1 MPLIINGK
9 TINEIS
15 GPTIFTLLKP
25 KKDMF
30 DKFKVKKFHLPIV
43 MLLGGV
49 HFSKNNIC
57 KDCETKENC
66 QQMYSNSF
74 LELLDDYSKKK
85 GRIEFNIEDFYEEK
99 ILNERKNDEEYYNE
113 LSRKE
118 KVSLLDELNFNVL
131 PCMFERT
138 SSNFTKYCK
147 AQSDNINFFSI
158 DPRTKS
164 ISFEQ
169 NLFFLVR
176 ILSSIIDC
184 NTIEELEIKI
194 KEIITFM
201 SVKSLE
207 EQIYIIYYILN
218 DKSFDALYHN
228 KKIEKT
234 YFFKEFKKQT
244 ISPFN
249 LFPFWIKKINKY
261 LELIFKELV
270 NDEILKRAIHLII
283 VFSRVLILSSEI
295 ETTLNSKVMKEKN
308 DKLRKYK
315 DDLLKNILNY
325 KYKLHIKNLFV
336 NVTNVFL
343 DVPYILKLLN
353 NENPKDCILSLG
365 YFGSLHSYYLEKF
378 LIDILGLYER
388 IISINYDKFKEI
400 KKQNP
405 TDITRCLIFPS
416 DEINVDKIIDEYKVK
431 IEDGRRRKKTKSKRK
446 KKSKSKR
453 RRKKSNFKT

>member
-1 MPLIINGK
+1 MPIIINGK

-57 KDCETKENC
+57 KDCETNKNC
-66 QQMYSNSF
+66 QQMYTNSF

-99 ILNERKNDEEYYNE
+99 ILNQKKNDEEYYNE

-118 KVSLLDELNFNVL
+118 KFSLLDELNFNVL

-138 SSNFTKYCK
+138 SSNFEKHCK
-147 AQSDNINFFSI
+147 AKSENMNFYFI

-176 ILSSIIDC
+176 ILSSFIDC
-184 NTIEELEIKI
+184 NNNEELELKI

-201 SVKSLE
+201 NVKLLE
-207 EQIYIIYYILN
+207 EQIYIIYYILKE
-218 DKSFDALYHN
+218 KSFDALYHN
-228 KKIEKT
+228 KKIKKT
-234 YFFKEFKKQT
+234 FFYKEFKKQT
-244 ISPFN
+244 VSPFN
-249 LFPFWIKKINKY
+249 LFPFWIKNINKY

-270 NDEILKRAIHLII
+270 NDEIRKRAIHLII
-283 VFSRVLILSSEI
+283 VFSRILILSSEI
-295 ETTLNSKVMKEKN
+295 ETTLNSKVLKEKN

-315 DDLLKNILNY
+315 EDLLINILNY
-325 KYKLHIKNLFV
+325 KYKFNIKNLFV
-336 NVTNVFL
+336 NVTNVFV

-353 NENPKDCILSLG
+353 NENPIDCILSIG
-365 YFGSLHSYYLEKF
+365 YLGSLHSYYLEKF
-378 LIDILGLYER
+378 LINILGFYER
-388 IISINYDKFKEI
+388 IVYINYDKFTEI
-400 KKQNP
+400 KKQKP
-405 TDITRCLIFPS
+405 TDVSRCLTFS
-416 DEINVDKIIDEYKVK
+416 SEVINVDNIIDEYKIK
-431 IEDGRRRKKTKSKRK
+431 DGRRKKKSKSKRK
-446 KKSKSKR
+446 KKSKFSKR
-453 RRKKSNFKT
+453 KLFLYLKC